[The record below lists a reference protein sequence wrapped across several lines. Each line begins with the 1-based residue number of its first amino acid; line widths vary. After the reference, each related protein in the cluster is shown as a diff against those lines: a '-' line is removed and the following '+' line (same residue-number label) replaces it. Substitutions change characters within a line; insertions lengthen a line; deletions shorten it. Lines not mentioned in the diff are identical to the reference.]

1 LVQQWWSYAGDSKRP
16 DTSQMNL
23 QYFLQYILPD
33 NWQVGMAPN
42 ITVNWK
48 ADGDNKLN
56 LPIGLGVGKLFP
68 FGKLPVRFTLE
79 VDYSVVRPD
88 DFSQRWL
95 VRLQMIPV
103 LPALFK
109 DPLIK
114 W

>member
-1 LVQQWWSYAGDSKRP
+1 
-16 DTSQMNL
+16 MNL

-56 LPIGLGVGKLFP
+56 LPIGLGVGKLFR
-68 FGKLPVRFTLE
+68 FGKLPVKFTLE